1 MNPRDV
7 LALVPWRL
15 LGVAVLIGGL
25 CLWSRSCGVD
35 AGRAQGRAEVAKI
48 ERAKA
53 EQEVKLAHET
63 AQAAKAAADRYIQR
77 AEAQAAAASQY
88 QKALNDA
95 NRRADATVADL
106 LAGNLRLRKLWQGCQ
121 AVSAAGSAAAAGFGV
136 DGGTDDRD
144 ASAGRIVR
152 AAAKC
157 DAQVRGLQAVV
168 RGERAVV
175 TP

>member
-1 MNPRDV
+1 MIPV
-7 LALVPWRL
+7 AALSLVPWRL
-15 LGVAVLIGGL
+15 IGAALLIVGL
-25 CLWSRSCGVD
+25 CLWSRSCGYD
-35 AGRAQGRAEVAKI
+35 AGAEDGRESVAAI

-53 EQEVKLAHET
+53 EQEVRIAHET

-77 AEAQAAAASQY
+77 AEAANAAATQY

-106 LAGNLRLRKLWQGCQ
+106 LAGNLRLRRLWQGCQ
-121 AVSAAGSAAAAGFGV
+121 AVSAPGSAAP
-136 DGGTDDRD
+136 GGRVADDSTDDRA

-152 AAAKC
+152 AAAEC

-168 RGERAVV
+168 HADRAVL